1 MLSLSHIDFAYE
13 KGPLLL
19 QDLCMEVHDGDYVAV
34 VGENGSGKST
44 LIKIMLASCVLFTGP
59 SLPHSVRRPMSRSPL
74 ILSISSFP

>member
-44 LIKIMLASCVLFTGP
+44 LIKIMLGL
-59 SLPHSVRRPMSRSPL
+59 LRPLHGTLTSTFRQAAMSRSPL

>member
-34 VGENGSGKST
+34 VGENT
-44 LIKIMLASCVLFTGP
+44 L
-59 SLPHSVRRPMSRSPL
+59 RQE
-74 ILSISSFP
+74 

>member
-44 LIKIMLASCVLFTGP
+44 LIK
-59 SLPHSVRRPMSRSPL
+59 L
-74 ILSISSFP
+74 ILGLLSPSRGVHFQYLSPSGVCAPAL